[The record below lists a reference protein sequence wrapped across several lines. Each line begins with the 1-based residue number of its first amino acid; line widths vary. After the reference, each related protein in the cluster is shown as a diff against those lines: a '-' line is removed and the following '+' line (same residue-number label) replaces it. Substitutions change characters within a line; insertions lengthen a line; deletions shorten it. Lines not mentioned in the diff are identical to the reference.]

1 MKSEFQES
9 YDKVVTKME
18 DWLDLFVTNIPN
30 LLVAITVFAA
40 SYFLAGLVRKYLQK
54 ILKRTISQ
62 ATMRNLVSTLVSIL
76 VIGAGLFI
84 ALSVLHLNTLL
95 KSLLAGA
102 GVAGL
107 AVGLALQSSLS
118 NTFSGIYLSI
128 RDILNVGDWVETNG
142 FQGTVHEV
150 NLRNTVIRE
159 PDNNMV
165 IIPNK
170 LVLDN
175 PFKNYGLTQQIR
187 VILKCG
193 ISYSED
199 LEAVE
204 EIAKRAI
211 QNHFPQDAS
220 REIEFHYLEFGDSSI
235 NFQLRF
241 WVDAQAKLTILE
253 SRSRAIK
260 VIKKAFD
267 EHGIDI
273 PFPIRTVYLNQ
284 DE

>member
-204 EIAKRAI
+204 KIAKKAI

-267 EHGIDI
+267 EAGIDI